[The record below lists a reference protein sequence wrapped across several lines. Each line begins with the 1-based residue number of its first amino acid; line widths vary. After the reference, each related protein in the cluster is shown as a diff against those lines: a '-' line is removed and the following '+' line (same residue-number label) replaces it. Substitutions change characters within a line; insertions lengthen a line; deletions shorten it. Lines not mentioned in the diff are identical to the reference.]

1 MRADAVARLET
12 ESALR
17 RAVERGEL
25 RLHYQPEVNLATG
38 AVRGFEALVRWDHPQ
53 RGLLGPNAFIPLAEE
68 TGLIVP
74 IGEWVLREACTEAA
88 RWAAVSSE
96 PLTLSVN
103 LSARQLAQQD
113 LVAMVRRAMA
123 ETGIDP
129 ATLCLEIT
137 ESAVMES
144 GSATTAQLRA
154 LKSLGIRL
162 AIDDFGTGFS
172 SLAHLRRFPVDVLK
186 IDGTFVAGLGHEPQD
201 ASIAAAVISLAHAL
215 GLDTVAEGIETEEQ
229 LTILRSLGCDLGQ
242 GYLFGRPAP
251 IEETVHLLAR
261 Q

>member
-17 RAVERGEL
+17 RALDRGEL
-25 RLHYQPEVNLATG
+25 LLHYQPEVDIVTG
-38 AVRGFEALVRWDHPQ
+38 EVRGFEALVRWDHPA
-53 RGLLGPNAFIPLAEE
+53 RGLLAPSAFIPLAEE

-74 IGEWVLREACTEAA
+74 IGEWVLREACTEAT
-88 RWAAVSSE
+88 RWAGISDE

-113 LVAMVRRAMA
+113 LVAMVRRAVA

-129 ATLCLEIT
+129 STLCLEIT

-154 LKSLGIRL
+154 LKSLGVRL

-215 GLDTVAEGIETEEQ
+215 GLETVAEGIETDEQ
-229 LTILRSLGCDLGQ
+229 HTILRGLGCDLGQ
-242 GYLFGRPAP
+242 GYLFGHPAP
-251 IEETVHLLAR
+251 AAEAVRLIAR

>member
-1 MRADAVARLET
+1 
-12 ESALR
+12 
-17 RAVERGEL
+17 
-25 RLHYQPEVNLATG
+25 
-38 AVRGFEALVRWDHPQ
+38 
-53 RGLLGPNAFIPLAEE
+53 
-68 TGLIVP
+68 
-74 IGEWVLREACTEAA
+74 
-88 RWAAVSSE
+88 
-96 PLTLSVN
+96 
-103 LSARQLAQQD
+103 
-113 LVAMVRRAMA
+113 MVRRAMA